1 MEIEKTVL
9 KDKRLKK
16 MFLGVF
22 PSDELP
28 EVTERPCCF
37 IANTDASDAPGE
49 HWIAMYFDKYIEYF
63 DSYG

>member
-1 MEIEKTVL
+1 MNTLEIEKTVL

-28 EVTERPCCF
+28 EVAETLLLY
-37 IANTDASDAPGE
+37 S
-49 HWIAMYFDKYIEYF
+49 KY
-63 DSYG
+63 